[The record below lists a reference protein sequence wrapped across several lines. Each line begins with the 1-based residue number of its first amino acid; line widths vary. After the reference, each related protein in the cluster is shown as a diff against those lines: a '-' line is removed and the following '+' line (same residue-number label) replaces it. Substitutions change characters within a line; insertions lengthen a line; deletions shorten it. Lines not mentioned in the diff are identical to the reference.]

1 MELKDLLVY
10 RLHEDDEIN
19 ELRYN
24 DLLEK
29 YDGTD
34 DAIREVWTNIIKANS
49 VKGYERWFF
58 EEDYKEFN
66 EVFGN
71 VEIYAKSYTCMAAV
85 FTLIIRHCLK
95 TGIWEWK

>member
-29 YDGTD
+29 YKGTSD
-34 DAIREVWTNIIKANS
+34 SIREVWTSIIQANS
-49 VKGYERWFF
+49 IKGYERWFF
-58 EEDYKEFN
+58 EEDIKEFN
-66 EVFGN
+66 ESFGDQE
-71 VEIYAKSYTCMAAV
+71 VYAKSYTCMDMV
-85 FTLIIRHCLK
+85 FVLIIRHCIK
-95 TGIWEWK
+95 TGIWEWN

>member
-34 DAIREVWTNIIKANS
+34 DAIREVWTNIIK
-49 VKGYERWFF
+49 V
-58 EEDYKEFN
+58 D
-66 EVFGN
+66 
-71 VEIYAKSYTCMAAV
+71 M
-85 FTLIIRHCLK
+85 
-95 TGIWEWK
+95 

>member
-1 MELKDLLVY
+1 MDLKSLLVY

-34 DAIREVWTNIIKANS
+34 DAIREVWTSIIQANS
-49 VKGYERWFF
+49 IKGYERWFF
-58 EEDYKEFN
+58 EEDLKEFN
-66 EVFGN
+66 EVFGD
-71 VEIYAKSYTCMAAV
+71 VDVYAKEYNCMGTV
-85 FTLIIRHCLK
+85 FELIIKHCMR
-95 TGIWEWK
+95 TGIWE

>member
-29 YDGTD
+29 YEDTN
-34 DAIREVWTNIIKANS
+34 DAIREAWTGIIQANS
-49 VKGYERWFF
+49 IKGYERWFF
-58 EEDYKEFN
+58 EEDIKSFN
-66 EVFGN
+66 EVFGD
-71 VEIYAKSYTCMAAV
+71 VDVYAKCYSCMGDV
-85 FTLIIRHCLK
+85 FELIIKHCMK
-95 TGIWEWK
+95 TGIWK